1 MDWLTD
7 NKIPVGKWIEACVDF
22 LYLHFAWFFDGITIA
37 FEFLIEGTAA
47 LLGFL
52 PPLLLIALIAALA
65 YWLQRSW
72 KILVFLVPA
81 LLLIINLGYWEDT
94 MLTISLVT
102 WATLLSMV
110 IGVPIGIA
118 AAHRPKLWIF
128 LRPVLDMMQTIP
140 TFVYLIPALIF
151 FGLGVV
157 AGLVATIIFALPAP
171 IRLTYLGISSA
182 PKQLL
187 EAAES
192 FGATKQQVLW
202 KVEIPHALPTI
213 MAGLTQCIM
222 LSLSMVVIAAMVGA
236 DGLGI
241 PVLRAINTVNVAKGF
256 EAGLA
261 IVIVA
266 ILMDRICR
274 RPETR
279 KGGD

>member
-7 NKIPVGKWIEACVDF
+7 NKIPVGKWIEAAVDF
-22 LYLHFAWFFDGITIA
+22 FYAHFAWFFDGITYT
-37 FEFLIEGTAA
+37 FEFLIEGTADTLG
-47 LLGFL
+47 LLH
-52 PPLLLIALIAALA
+52 PLILIALIAGLA
-65 YWLQRSW
+65 YLLQRSW
-72 KILVFLVPA
+72 KLLLFLVPG
-81 LLLIINLGYWEDT
+81 LLLIVNLGYWEDT
-94 MLTISLVT
+94 ILTISLVT
-102 WATLLSMV
+102 WATTLSMV

-118 AAHRPKLWIF
+118 AAHRPRFWLF
-128 LRPVLDMMQTIP
+128 LRPILDMMQTIP

-157 AGLVATIIFALPAP
+157 AGMVATIIFALPAP

-182 PKQLL
+182 PKPLL

-192 FGATKQQVLW
+192 FGATKRQLLW
-202 KVEIPHALPTI
+202 LVEVPHAMPTI

-266 ILMDRICR
+266 ILMDRICK
-274 RPETR
+274 RPGAGP
-279 KGGD
+279 GGE